1 MSFADR
7 LRRLAE
13 IERRRIVM
21 PDNVRMRLNRLERPE
36 PWPDDLLRLIEAG
49 AALDKLQQY
58 PSYPEFYESLSR
70 FFQVPV
76 DRIVVGAGIEEFI
89 RSLFMLCIRPGDKV
103 AFLWPTCA
111 MFEIYA
117 RAFGAEVVR
126 IVTDP
131 DNDLTCDLTCNQIAA
146 QLPDDLKL
154 LILANPGQ
162 PVDCFY
168 GYAAIYEIARAC
180 EARGAVLAIDEAYHG
195 FGALSVI
202 GEVEHHPN
210 MVVLRTFSKAFGAAS
225 IRLGFAVA
233 GPVLHRALNAVRQSG
248 EVSALSMHVATVLMD
263 WHERFVA
270 PGNCDVAFGREVL
283 REAANADLG
292 LRARGRWANHVLI
305 ELPDAQA
312 VAGRLAERGV
322 LVRAGMPAPLDKHML
337 VTCGSPALMAE
348 FVDELRAA
356 L

>member
-7 LRRLAE
+7 FRHLAE

-21 PDNVRMRLNRLERPE
+21 PDDVRMRLNRLEKPE
-36 PWPDDLLRLIEAG
+36 SWPAELQDAIMASFPCDRM
-49 AALDKLQQY
+49 QQY
-58 PSYPEFYESLSR
+58 PDYPPFYERLSR
-70 FFQVPV
+70 FFGVPV
-76 DRIVVGAGIEEFI
+76 DQLVVGAGIEEFI
-89 RSLFMLCIRPGDKV
+89 RSLFMLCIKPGDKV

-131 DNDLTCDLTCNQIAA
+131 EADLTSAQIIA

-168 GYAAIYEIARAC
+168 GPAEIAGIAQAC
-180 EARGAVLAIDEAYHG
+180 ERRGAVLAVDEAYHG

-202 GEVEHHPN
+202 GRVGDHQN

-233 GPVLHRALNAVRQSG
+233 GRLLKRSLDAVRQSG
-248 EVSALSMHVATVLMD
+248 EVSAFSMHVASVLMD
-263 WHERFVA
+263 QFDRIVA
-270 PGNCDVAFGREVL
+270 PEVGRTMEGRDMVRL
-283 REAANADLG
+283 AATVMG
-292 LRARGRWANHVLI
+292 VSARGRWANHVLI
-305 ELPDAQA
+305 DLPHAEA
-312 VAGRLAERGV
+312 VSRRLAQRGV
-322 LVRAGMPAPLDKHML
+322 LVRAGMLAPLDRHIL
-337 VTCGSPALMAE
+337 VTCGSPELMAD
-348 FVDELRAA
+348 FIHELGAV

>member
-7 LRRLAE
+7 FRHLAE

-36 PWPDDLLRLIEAG
+36 PWPEDLLRMIEAG
-49 AALDKLQQY
+49 AALHKLQQY
-58 PSYPEFYESLSR
+58 PSYPEFYERLSR

-76 DRIVVGAGIEEFI
+76 DQIVVGAGIEEFI

-117 RAFGAEVVR
+117 LAFGAEVVR

-131 DNDLTCDLTCNQIAA
+131 ANDLNHEQLIA
-146 QLPDDLKL
+146 QLPGDLKL

-168 GYAAIYEIARAC
+168 GYGAIHDIARAC
-180 EARGAVLAIDEAYHG
+180 EERGAVLAVDEAYNG
-195 FGALSVI
+195 FGAPTVSA
-202 GEVEHHPN
+202 EVAHHPN

-233 GPVLHRALNAVRQSG
+233 GPVLHRALDAVRQSG
-248 EVSALSMHVATVLMD
+248 EVSTSSMHVATVLMD
-263 WHERFVA
+263 QFDPFVA
-270 PGNCDVAFGREVL
+270 TGIAEVIAGRDLLRLTANVL
-283 REAANADLG
+283 G
-292 LRARGRWANHVLI
+292 MRARGRWANHVLI
-305 ELPDAQA
+305 ELPNATE
-312 VAGRLAERGV
+312 VARRLRHRGV
-322 LVRAGMPAPLDKHML
+322 LVRDEMPDPLDRHLL
-337 VTCGSPALMAE
+337 VTCGSPALMTE
-348 FVDELRAA
+348 FIDELRVA